1 MSLEK
6 SSLHNQQKE
15 YQMVASLNSALLDSK
30 QAIKALWNEEYNS
43 TTQKLKSSCKM
54 LIWTTATELSVL
66 IGDTYY
72 RREISREELI
82 RLAEHFLSKAL
93 ERAPE

>member
-1 MSLEK
+1 MSQQEK
-6 SSLHNQQKE
+6 LPSS
-15 YQMVASLNSALLDSK
+15 
-30 QAIKALWNEEYNS
+30 
-43 TTQKLKSSCKM
+43 TKL
-54 LIWTTATELSVL
+54 LIWTTATELSVMV
-66 IGDTYY
+66 DDSKYY